1 MMTGDHENY
10 YDDYHSRDVIM
21 IVLMIIIMVIMME
34 GTHRKEWTSGR
45 GGKYSQSVR
54 WRSIYDHHMI
64 NLLSPLDY
72 FIVIMF
78 IIWSRSLL
86 QPVAEKAI
94 ATNKKIY

>member
-1 MMTGDHENY
+1 MMTGDHEKY

-54 WRSIYDHHMI
+54 
-64 NLLSPLDY
+64 
-72 FIVIMF
+72 
-78 IIWSRSLL
+78 
-86 QPVAEKAI
+86 
-94 ATNKKIY
+94 